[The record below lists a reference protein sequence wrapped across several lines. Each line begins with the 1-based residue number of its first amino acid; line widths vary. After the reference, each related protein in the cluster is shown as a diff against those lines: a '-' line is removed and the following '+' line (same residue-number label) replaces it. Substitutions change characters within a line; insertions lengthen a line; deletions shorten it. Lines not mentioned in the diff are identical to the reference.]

1 MDDIYHLSSEGVGLV
16 RLNDLWGGALDLLLL
31 REGLVVAVDI
41 RFASL
46 SLILVLI
53 LLSIGT
59 TNRGVVVSFANSR
72 LFRLLAAEL
81 LVGLALVIAQLGLD
95 VRKSLSKIKESID
108 TRLKKK
114 VESNQRRRNLRM
126 RELRRFEGVGHV
138 SLRANKARRER
149 RVAFLLQNLDAIV
162 LAFNMDAAISVVDDV
177 GLVDEED
184 YALVK

>member
-1 MDDIYHLSSEGVGLV
+1 
-16 RLNDLWGGALDLLLL
+16 
-31 REGLVVAVDI
+31 
-41 RFASL
+41 
-46 SLILVLI
+46 
-53 LLSIGT
+53 
-59 TNRGVVVSFANSR
+59 
-72 LFRLLAAEL
+72 
-81 LVGLALVIAQLGLD
+81 
-95 VRKSLSKIKESID
+95 
-108 TRLKKK
+108 
-114 VESNQRRRNLRM
+114 M